1 MVSIVVRWNTKGY
14 FFAAS
19 RRGQFRTVAFYCSLL
34 PCPAWYRRAVPVDNF
49 PRRGAPG
56 GNSHGNF
63 LLFVTSLTRPVSL
76 LRCSRYL
83 GQSPP
88 GHCGGASAPPRRRD
102 TQVPPGYFLPNHSS
116 LFPKKPSPFH
126 IGLYFEEVSAVN
138 PSVAFGASSL
148 SQGSLFLLFLL
159 TFSPE
164 WAILVLI
171 N

>member
-1 MVSIVVRWNTKGY
+1 MVRWNTKGY

-19 RRGQFRTVAFYCSLL
+19 RRGQFRSEIYSKSLL
-34 PCPAWYRRAVPVDNF
+34 PLQCPVSLPSGMGNKNSCTVHALTAVAHRPARYRRAVPVDNF

-76 LRCSRYL
+76 LRCSRCL

-88 GHCGGASAPPRRRD
+88 GHCGGASAPPRRGD
-102 TQVPPGYFLPNHSS
+102 TQAPPGYFLPNHSS

-126 IGLYFEEVSAVN
+126 IGLYFEEVPAVN
-138 PSVAFGASSL
+138 PSVASGASSL
-148 SQGSLFLLFLL
+148 
-159 TFSPE
+159 
-164 WAILVLI
+164 
-171 N
+171 